1 MRRRGERPEGED
13 RDRHRRRIGN
23 RIRHCPGLSAGDIG
37 PGQFSNAKPGHKMSS
52 DGLFGLRDRVAVVTG
67 GNGGIGLGIAEGL
80 AGAGACVVI
89 AARNRAKSDA
99 AVAKL
104 AAMGTQSIALEIDV
118 TLERDWKLVVQ
129 RTLDQY
135 GRIDILVNNAGVL
148 LGKPPEEYSLEEWH
162 SIIDTNL
169 TGAFIGSRAVF
180 PEMKRQ
186 GGGKI
191 VNIASLTASFGSPFN
206 VPYTASKGGIVQLT
220 RGLAAAW
227 AMHNIQVNAISPG
240 WIDTGLASGIRARIP
255 GFNEKVVARTP
266 AGRWGRASDLAG
278 VAVFLSSRA
287 SDFITGAAIPV
298 DGGYSIQL

>member
-1 MRRRGERPEGED
+1 MHD
-13 RDRHRRRIGN
+13 R
-23 RIRHCPGLSAGDIG
+23 PGLSAGRIG
-37 PGQFSNAKPGHKMSS
+37 LGHISNAKPGFKMSS
-52 DGLFGLRDRVAVVTG
+52 SDLFDLRDRVAIVTG

-80 AGAGACVVI
+80 AGAGARVVI

-104 AAMGTQSIALEIDV
+104 ESLGAQAIAMEADV
-118 TLERDWKLVVQ
+118 AQERDWKLVVE
-129 RTLDQY
+129 RTLDRF

-148 LGKPPEEYSLEEWH
+148 LGKTPESYSLEEWH

-169 TGAFIGSRAVF
+169 TGAFIGAQAVF
-180 PEMKRQ
+180 PAMKRQ

-191 VNIASLTASFGSPFN
+191 VNIASLTSSFGSPFN
-206 VPYTASKGGIVQLT
+206 VPYTASKGGILQLT
-220 RGLAAAW
+220 RGLATAW
-227 AMHNIQVNAISPG
+227 AVHNIQVNAISPG
-240 WIDTGLASGIRARIP
+240 WIDTDLATGIRARVP

-266 AGRWGRASDLAG
+266 AGRWGQPADFAG

-298 DGGYSIQL
+298 DGGYSVQL

>member
-1 MRRRGERPEGED
+1 MNRLQGKVAIVTGAALGLGHATAVRMAEEGASVALVDTRDKEGEALATELRG
-13 RDRHRRRIGN
+13 RDLRARYWHCDVVKEAEVARVMGEVARH
-23 RIRHCPGLSAGDIG
+23 
-37 PGQFSNAKPGHKMSS
+37 F
-52 DGLFGLRDRVAVVTG
+52 
-67 GNGGIGLGIAEGL
+67 
-80 AGAGACVVI
+80 
-89 AARNRAKSDA
+89 
-99 AVAKL
+99 
-104 AAMGTQSIALEIDV
+104 
-118 TLERDWKLVVQ
+118 
-129 RTLDQY
+129 

-148 LGKPPEEYSLEEWH
+148 LGKTPEEYSLEEWY

-191 VNIASLTASFGSPFN
+191 VNIASLTATFGSPFN
-206 VPYTASKGGIVQLT
+206 VPYTASKGGILQLT

-240 WIDTGLASGIRARIP
+240 WIDTGLAAGIRARIP

-266 AGRWGRASDLAG
+266 AGRWGQAADFAG

>member
-1 MRRRGERPEGED
+1 
-13 RDRHRRRIGN
+13 
-23 RIRHCPGLSAGDIG
+23 
-37 PGQFSNAKPGHKMSS
+37 MSS
-52 DGLFGLRDRVAVVTG
+52 GNLFDLGGRVAVVTG
-67 GNGGIGLGIAEGL
+67 GNGGIGFGIAEGL
-80 AGAGACVVI
+80 AGAGARVVI

-104 AAMGTQSIALEIDV
+104 VAMGAQALAIEIDV
-118 TLERDWKLVVQ
+118 TRESDWKLVLQ
-129 RTLDQY
+129 RTLDEF

-148 LGKPPEEYSLEEWH
+148 LGKPPEAYSLEEWH

-169 TGAFIGSRAVF
+169 TGAFIGSQSVF
-180 PEMKRQ
+180 PEMKRL

-191 VNIASLTASFGSPFN
+191 INIASLTSTFGSPFN
-206 VPYTASKGGIVQLT
+206 VPYTASKGGILQLT
-220 RGLAAAW
+220 RGLATAW

-240 WIDTGLASGIRARIP
+240 WIDTDLATGVRARVP

-266 AGRWGRASDLAG
+266 AGRWGQAVDFAG
-278 VAVFLSSRA
+278 VAVFLAGRA

>member
-1 MRRRGERPEGED
+1 M
-13 RDRHRRRIGN
+13 
-23 RIRHCPGLSAGDIG
+23 
-37 PGQFSNAKPGHKMSS
+37 KMSS
-52 DGLFGLRDRVAVVTG
+52 GDLFDLRDRVAVVTG

-80 AGAGACVVI
+80 AGAGARVVI

-99 AVAKL
+99 AVARL
-104 AAMGTQSIALEIDV
+104 ATTGAQSIAMELDV
-118 TLERDWKLVVQ
+118 TQTRDWTLVVQ
-129 RTLDQY
+129 RTLDQF

-148 LGKPPEEYSLEEWH
+148 LGKPPEAYSLEEWH

-169 TGAFIGSRAVF
+169 TGAFIGAQAVF

-191 VNIASLTASFGSPFN
+191 INIASLTATFGSPFN
-206 VPYTASKGGIVQLT
+206 VPYTASKGGILQLT

-240 WIDTGLASGIRARIP
+240 WIDTDLATGIRARVP
-255 GFNEKVVARTP
+255 GFDEKVVARTP
-266 AGRWGRASDLAG
+266 AGRWGQAADFAG